1 MFGAPGKAFAIPV
14 TRMPISQEEVT
25 KIASLS
31 NLALTPEETASFS
44 VQLAAIVEYI
54 DQLSEVDI
62 SHVQPWQHRSA
73 GEAASSYAARED
85 FVEPSLGTVIA
96 LANAPDPDAGHFA
109 VPKVIGG

>member
-1 MFGAPGKAFAIPV
+1 
-14 TRMPISQEEVT
+14 MPISKEEVT

-31 NLALTPEETASFS
+31 NLALTLEETDSFS

-62 SHVQPWQHRSA
+62 THVQPWQHRSA
-73 GEAASSYAARED
+73 GEAATSFAARED
-85 FVEPSLGTVIA
+85 RVEPSLGTNVA

>member
-1 MFGAPGKAFAIPV
+1 
-14 TRMPISQEEVT
+14 MPISKEEVS
-25 KIASLS
+25 KIAALS
-31 NLALTPEETASFS
+31 NLALTPEETESFS

-62 SHVQPWQHRSA
+62 TNVAPWQHRSA
-73 GEAASSYAARED
+73 GEAPTSYAARED
-85 FVEPSLGTVIA
+85 RVVASLGTDIA

>member
-1 MFGAPGKAFAIPV
+1 
-14 TRMPISQEEVT
+14 MPISKEEVT
-25 KIASLS
+25 KIATLS
-31 NLALTPEETASFS
+31 NLALTAEETEAFS

-62 SHVQPWQHRSA
+62 ANVQPWKQRGA
-73 GEAASSYAARED
+73 GEAPTSYASRKD
-85 FVEPSLGTVIA
+85 QVEPSLGTNTA

>member
-1 MFGAPGKAFAIPV
+1 
-14 TRMPISQEEVT
+14 MPISKEEVS
-25 KIASLS
+25 KIAALS
-31 NLALTPEETASFS
+31 NLALTPEETESFS

-62 SHVQPWQHRSA
+62 TNVAPWQHQST
-73 GEAASSYAARED
+73 GEASTSFAARD
-85 FVEPSLGTVIA
+85 DCVAASLGTDIA

>member
-1 MFGAPGKAFAIPV
+1 
-14 TRMPISQEEVT
+14 MPISKEEVT

-31 NLALTPEETASFS
+31 NLALTPEETESFS

-62 SHVQPWQHRSA
+62 SNVQPWQHRSA
-73 GEAASSYAARED
+73 GEAATSYAARED
-85 FVEPSLGTVIA
+85 RVEPSLGTDVA
-96 LANAPDPDAGHFA
+96 LANAPDPHAGHFA